1 MKLAWVAG
9 GVLAAGMV
17 SLAALGAS
25 SPSERTLAE
34 FRTSLEG
41 RSGNQRHNA
50 WLAAKTLN
58 GRTIGPDEEF
68 SFNKTFGGWTRDR
81 GYRRAP
87 VSYNGTLIDA
97 WGGGVCQTSSTLYNA
112 ALLAG
117 FAVGERH
124 AHHFAPGYIAPGRDA
139 AVAYPNID
147 LRFRNP
153 YSKPVTITAKIE
165 GDALIVRLRGQVDV
179 KSSPAIRQR
188 IINSISPME
197 VTVGQGKYGRVRAPG
212 KPGWSIETYRIQDG
226 RTERL
231 SVDNYPSM
239 PRVVEYSA
247 PRS

>member
-1 MKLAWVAG
+1 MKLGWLAG
-9 GVLAAGMV
+9 GVLAVGLG
-17 SLAALGAS
+17 SLGALGAA
-25 SPSERTLAE
+25 SPSERTVAE

-41 RSGNQRHNA
+41 RSANQRHNA

-58 GRTIGPDEEF
+58 GKVINPDAEF
-68 SFNKTFGGWTRDR
+68 SFNQTFGGWTRDR

-97 WGGGVCQTSSTLYNA
+97 WGGGVCQTSSTLYNT

-117 FAVGERH
+117 LTIDERH
-124 AHHFAPGYIAPGRDA
+124 AHHFAPGYVAPGRDA

-153 YSKPVTITAKIE
+153 YPKSLTIHAKIE
-165 GDALIVRLRGQVDV
+165 GDAIVVQLRGQV
-179 KSSPAIRQR
+179 KPGSLPAIRQR
-188 IINSISPME
+188 VVNYSAPME

-212 KPGWSIETYRIQDG
+212 KPGWSIETYRIQHG

-231 SVDNYPSM
+231 SVDTYPSM

-247 PRS
+247 PH